1 MNLKVLSIVILSILC
16 FAKPGVSQ
24 DKRPP
29 YQYPSE
35 PEVLQKVMEWQDLKF
50 GLFMHWGPYSQ
61 WGVLESWT
69 LSPEDYPWITRPK
82 GKGYFQYVKEYEN
95 LATTFNPEKFD
106 PAKWANAAKEAGM
119 KYVVFTT
126 KHHDG
131 FNMYDTRESDYKIS
145 AKSCPFSSNPKADV
159 TKEIFDAFRRD
170 NFKIGAYYS
179 ITDWHHNDFWWD
191 YFPPFDRNINYS
203 PAKHPEK
210 WERYN
215 DFMANQLEE
224 LVKGYG
230 KLDLLWF
237 DLIGISKERQVD
249 WPRFAKLAQEHQPGI
264 MMVARGANNQY
275 ENYRTPEQEV
285 PEEALDY
292 PWETCMTMGDQWSYK
307 PGDNYKSAYQLVQLL
322 VRIVSRGGNFLLNI
336 GPGPDGDFD
345 PVAYDRL
352 KEIGN
357 WMKINSEAIYGTK
370 PVKPYQEN
378 KIAFTQ
384 KGNSVYAIYLPDND
398 EKAIP
403 AKVLISTFQPKKNS
417 KVYLLGYEKPLSWE
431 KSGNGIVINIPPA
444 LQRKPVC
451 QNAWTFKIQTDVNQ

>member
-1 MNLKVLSIVILSILC
+1 MNAKVLVFVVLSVLL

-29 YQYPSE
+29 YQYPAE
-35 PEVLQKVMEWQDLKF
+35 PEVLQKVREWQDLKF

-69 LSPEDYPWITRPK
+69 LSPEDYPWIIRPK
-82 GKGYFQYVKEYEN
+82 DKSYFQYVKEYEN
-95 LATTFNPEKFD
+95 LATTFNPVKFD

-131 FNMYDTRESDYKIS
+131 FNMYDTRASDYKIT
-145 AKSCPFSSNPKADV
+145 AKACPFSSNPRTDI
-159 TKEIFDAFRRD
+159 TKEIFNSFRKE
-170 NFKIGAYYS
+170 NFRIGAYYS

-203 PAKHPEK
+203 VAKHPEK

-215 DFMANQLEE
+215 DFIACQLEE
-224 LVKGYG
+224 LVSGYG

-237 DLIGISKERQVD
+237 DLIGISKERLVD
-249 WPRFAKLAQEHQPGI
+249 WPRFAKLAREHQPGI

-307 PGDNYKSAYQLVQLL
+307 PGDNYKSAHQLVQFL

-345 PVAYDRL
+345 PIAYDRL

-384 KGNSVYAIYLPDND
+384 KGNSVYAIYLPDSE
-398 EKAIP
+398 EKTLP
-403 AKVLISTFQPKKNS
+403 AQVLISSLQPEKNS
-417 KVYLLGYEKPLSWE
+417 KVYLLGHEKPLSWE
-431 KSGNGIVINIPPA
+431 KFGNGIVITIPPA
-444 LQRKPVC
+444 QQRKPVC
-451 QNAWTFKIQTDVNQ
+451 QHAWTFKIQLD